1 MDFLHNL
8 CYSNYNNDFFMIN
21 NPLTNIL
28 IRPNVINPEGLR
40 EMVDYI
46 KKADKEDLSVF
57 DPDETNRTGQTK
69 WRVDKQVRDTQ
80 IVDMGPLYP
89 KICDLFKYAVKEVV
103 NPFYGFEVES
113 SEVPQVLSYG
123 VGGHYSP
130 HLDGESMW
138 VAPTGEKIWK
148 KSTDRDLSFVFYLN
162 DGFEGG
168 DFVFPE
174 HHIRV
179 RPKPGMLITFPSNHF
194 YMHGVEPVTKG
205 KRYSIVTWAKVKG
218 FPSLE
223 QTNRELSEK
232 YGVPVI

>member
-1 MDFLHNL
+1 M
-8 CYSNYNNDFFMIN
+8 C
-21 NPLTNIL
+21 
-28 IRPNVINPEGLR
+28 IRDRI
-40 EMVDYI
+40 D
-46 KKADKEDLSVF
+46 
-57 DPDETNRTGQTK
+57 
-69 WRVDKQVRDTQ
+69 
-80 IVDMGPLYP
+80 DMGNLFP

-223 QTNRELSEK
+223 QTNRELSQK